1 MKLQVSFPE
10 KDMFIRLFGE
20 HVHIVGGYVRDSV
33 LGCAQNEGID
43 LLVRRYPVE
52 KLLDKLKPQGKV
64 DLVGKSFGVIK
75 FTTQGR
81 TYDIALPRTD
91 HPKET
96 PIRGHKDFVIAADP
110 NLPLEEDLIR
120 RDFRCNSIALRL
132 TDGEI
137 IDPLDGISD
146 IQNKT
151 LRLTN
156 PKAFP
161 EDPLRVLRAARFASV
176 LGFSI
181 DPALYKVAKG
191 IDVSGL
197 SAERVNEELYK
208 ILLKSAAPSVGLEEL
223 FVLDTLRQLFPA
235 LYRLT
240 LTIQDSIFHPEKDQY
255 GHHTVWKHTKIT
267 VDQAKRL
274 ADKIELDEPRKLALL
289 LAALYHDSGKVTTTQ
304 WEFKKGRMVIIT
316 HGHDITGEKITEDV
330 FDRFKIF
337 SWKGYNLR
345 KTVLALIRCHHRA
358 SELWQN
364 RKVITK
370 KAFNRLNADMNGEIE
385 LLAYLDVADRAGRS
399 EAPVDSLD
407 EQGQWLLD
415 KFEELKISKENLK
428 PIILGRDLIDKGV
441 LPGPAMGR
449 ILDRLYQMQ
458 IDNEFESREKGLE
471 LADQIIQEIAEEE
484 ANSP

>member
-1 MKLQVSFPE
+1 MKLQISFPE

-20 HVHIVGGYVRDSV
+20 HVHIVGGYVRDSL

-52 KLLDKLKPQGKV
+52 QLIDKLKPQGKV

-91 HPKET
+91 HPKKT

-110 NLPLEEDLIR
+110 NLQLEEDLIR

-132 TDGEI
+132 TDCEI

-146 IQNKT
+146 IQNKI

-156 PKAFP
+156 PKSFP

-208 ILLKSAAPSVGLEEL
+208 ILLKSPAPSVGLEEL

-274 ADKIELDEPRKLALL
+274 ADKIGLDEPRKLALL

-364 RKVITK
+364 REVITK

-399 EAPVDSLD
+399 EAPIDSLD
-407 EQGQWLLD
+407 EQGRWLLD

-458 IDNEFESREKGLE
+458 IDNEFESKEKGLA
-471 LADQIIQEIAEEE
+471 LADQVILEIAEEE

>member
-1 MKLQVSFPE
+1 MNLQVSFPE
-10 KDMFIRLFGE
+10 KDMFIQLFNE
-20 HVHIVGGYVRDSV
+20 NVHIVGGYVRDSL
-33 LGCAQNEGID
+33 LGRAKEEGID
-43 LLVRRYPVE
+43 LLVSRHAVE
-52 KLLDKLKPQGKV
+52 VIVDKLKPLGKV

-75 FTTQGR
+75 FTIQGR

-96 PIRGHKDFVIAADP
+96 KVRGHKDFVIAADP
-110 NLPLEEDLIR
+110 NLPLEADLVR

-132 TDGEI
+132 IDGEI
-137 IDPLDGISD
+137 IDPLDGQSD
-146 IQNKT
+146 IRAKI

-176 LGFSI
+176 LGFTV
-181 DPALYKVAKG
+181 DKDLYKVAKG

-197 SAERVNEELYK
+197 SAERVNEELFR
-208 ILLKSAAPSVGLEEL
+208 ILLESPSPSVGLEEL
-223 FVLDTLRQLFPA
+223 FVLDALRQLFPP

-255 GHHTVWKHTKIT
+255 GHHTVWKHTTIT

-274 ADKIELDEPRKLALL
+274 ADKNGMDEPRKLALL
-289 LAALYHDSGKVTTTQ
+289 LAALYHDVGKVTTTQ

-337 SWKGYNLR
+337 SWKGCDLR
-345 KTVLALIRCHHRA
+345 RITLALIKCHHRA

-364 RKVITK
+364 REILTK

-385 LLAYLDVADRAGRS
+385 LLVYLDVADRAGRRETPIS
-399 EAPVDSLD
+399 SLD
-407 EQGQWLLD
+407 KQGKWLLD
-415 KFEELKISKENLK
+415 KFKELKISKNNLK
-428 PIILGRDLIDKGV
+428 PIILGRDLIEKGIS
-441 LPGPAMGR
+441 PGPNMGR
-449 ILDRLYQMQ
+449 ILERLYQLQ
-458 IDNEFESREKGLE
+458 LDNEFETKEKGLE
-471 LADQIIQEIAEEE
+471 LADQIIEQEAEE
-484 ANSP
+484 AG